1 MTKILLTGGGGM
13 VGRNLVSL
21 CRNVGID
28 IVAPGRS
35 ELDLLDFNQTQ
46 NVLKQLSPDLV
57 IHAAGVVG
65 GIQANIKN
73 PVRFLSDN
81 WAMGNNI
88 VLAARSAGVARL
100 LNLGSSC
107 MYPRNSEDPL
117 REDQVLSGTLEPTNE
132 GYALAK
138 CAVARLCEY
147 VTRETPQFDYKT
159 IIPCNLYGPFDKFDP
174 GVSHLIPAIIHKL
187 HVAKL
192 RGETSVEIWGDG
204 SARREFMFAGDL
216 ADAIVFAIANF
227 ASMPSLLNIGLG
239 DDFTVNEYYQVAAD
253 VIGYDGSFAHDI
265 SKPVGMKRKLL
276 DVTKQ
281 TMLGWAPR
289 TTLRDGIRET
299 YEYYLSLEA

>member
-1 MTKILLTGGGGM
+1 M

-35 ELDLLDFNQTQ
+35 ELDLLDLNQTQ
-46 NVLKQLSPDLV
+46 SVLKQVSPDLV

-65 GIQANIKN
+65 GIQANIKH

-107 MYPRNSEDPL
+107 MYPRNSDDPL

-147 VTRETPQFDYKT
+147 VTRETPQYDYKT

>member
-1 MTKILLTGGGGM
+1 M
-13 VGRNLVSL
+13 VGRNLLSL
-21 CRNVGID
+21 CSTAGID
-28 IVAPGRS
+28 IVAPGRR

-46 NVLKQLSPDLV
+46 DALKQLSPDVV

-65 GIQANIKN
+65 GIQANIKE

-81 WAMGNNI
+81 WTMGNNI
-88 VLAARSAGVARL
+88 VLAARSAGVPRL

-117 REDQVLSGTLEPTNE
+117 REEQVLSGTLEPTNE

-147 VTRETPQFDYKT
+147 VTRESPQHSYKT
-159 IIPCNLYGPFDKFDP
+159 VIPCNLYGPFDKFDP

-187 HVAKL
+187 HVAKT
-192 RGETSVEIWGDG
+192 RGEKSVEIWGDG

-227 ASMPSLLNIGLG
+227 DSMPSLLNIGLG
-239 DDFTVNEYYQVAAD
+239 DDFSVNEYYQVAAD
-253 VIGYDGSFAHDI
+253 VIGYDGAFAHDI

-281 TMLGWAPR
+281 TTLGWAPR

-299 YEYYLSLEA
+299 YEYYLSMEA

>member
-1 MTKILLTGGGGM
+1 M
-13 VGRNLVSL
+13 VGRNLLSL

-28 IVAPGRS
+28 IVALGRS

-107 MYPRNSEDPL
+107 MYPRNSDDPL

-147 VTRETPQFDYKT
+147 VTRETPQYDYKT

-227 ASMPSLLNIGLG
+227 SSMPSLLNIGLG

-253 VIGYDGSFAHDI
+253 VVGYDGTFAHDI

-299 YEYYLSLEA
+299 YDYYLSLEA

>member
-1 MTKILLTGGGGM
+1 M

-21 CRNVGID
+21 CRNIGID
-28 IVAPGRS
+28 IVAPGRH
-35 ELDLLDFNQTQ
+35 ELNLLDFNQTQ
-46 NVLKQLSPDLV
+46 DALKQLSPDVV

-65 GIQANIKN
+65 GIQANIKE

-81 WAMGNNI
+81 WTMGNNI

-107 MYPRNSEDPL
+107 MYPRNSEDAL

-147 VTRETPQFDYKT
+147 VTRETPQYDYKT

-187 HVAKL
+187 HVAKM
-192 RGETSVEIWGDG
+192 RGEKSVEIWGDG

>member
-1 MTKILLTGGGGM
+1 M

-57 IHAAGVVG
+57 IHVAGVVG

-107 MYPRNSEDPL
+107 MYPRNSGDPL

-147 VTRETPQFDYKT
+147 VTRETPQYDYKT

-253 VIGYDGSFAHDI
+253 VIGYDGTFAHDI

>member
-1 MTKILLTGGGGM
+1 M
-13 VGRNLVSL
+13 VGRNLLSL
-21 CRNVGID
+21 CRTAGID
-28 IVAPGRS
+28 IVAPGRR

-46 NVLKQLSPDLV
+46 DALKQLSPDVV

-65 GIQANIKN
+65 GIQVNIKE

-81 WAMGNNI
+81 WTMGNNI
-88 VLAARSAGVARL
+88 VLAARSAGVPRL

-117 REDQVLSGTLEPTNE
+117 REEQVLSGTLEPTNE

-147 VTRETPQFDYKT
+147 VTRESPQHSYKT
-159 IIPCNLYGPFDKFDP
+159 VIPCNLYGPFDKFDP

-187 HVAKL
+187 HVAKT
-192 RGETSVEIWGDG
+192 RGEKSVEIWGDG

-227 ASMPSLLNIGLG
+227 DSMPSLLNIGLG
-239 DDFTVNEYYQVAAD
+239 DDFSVNEYYQVAAD
-253 VIGYDGSFAHDI
+253 VIGYDGAFAHDI

-281 TMLGWAPR
+281 TTLGWAPR

-299 YEYYLSLEA
+299 YEYYLSMEA

>member
-1 MTKILLTGGGGM
+1 M

-28 IVAPGRS
+28 IAAPGRG
-35 ELDLLDFNQTQ
+35 ELDLLDFDQTQ

-65 GIQANIKN
+65 GIHANIN
-73 PVRFLSDN
+73 HPVRFLSDN
-81 WAMGNNI
+81 WIMGNNI

-147 VTRETPQFDYKT
+147 VTRETPQYNYKT

-192 RGETSVEIWGDG
+192 RGEKSVEIWGDG

-227 ASMPSLLNIGLG
+227 DSMPSLLNIGLG

-253 VIGYDGSFAHDI
+253 VIGYDGTFAHDI

-299 YEYYLSLEA
+299 YEYYLSMEA

>member
-65 GIQANIKN
+65 GIQANIKH

-107 MYPRNSEDPL
+107 MYPRNSEDAL

-174 GVSHLIPAIIHKL
+174 GVSHLIPAIIHKV

-227 ASMPSLLNIGLG
+227 SSMPSLLNIGLG
-239 DDFTVNEYYQVAAD
+239 HDFTVNEYYQVAAD
-253 VIGYDGSFAHDI
+253 VVGYDGTFAHDI

-289 TTLRDGIRET
+289 TTLRDGIRKT
-299 YEYYLSLEA
+299 YEYYLSMEA